1 LKGLE
6 NLIWIP
12 MKKQQIKATTIFD
25 IDITDIAFRES
36 SFFPNDLLS
45 LERVCKSNFL
55 DDEASIFFPPFFPKK
70 ERNLTTIT

>member
-1 LKGLE
+1 MNFNEMKNCDPSNE
-6 NLIWIP
+6 QQVETSLI
-12 MKKQQIKATTIFD
+12 TH
-25 IDITDIAFRES
+25 IAFRES
-36 SFFPNDLLS
+36 SFFLNDLLS